1 MMSSIST
8 IVHPQTRT
16 QARPC
21 LRKDRCSRITHLRST
36 GLSVSRPRDFLYL
49 ATDAMSSTAINSTPP
64 MSNMPPSYQR
74 RASNAMDMTL
84 PSVPWPSGSGY
95 RSSDSLDADFPLYP
109 RRYSSVRTNS
119 TNDWTSTGPATVTP
133 SQWSSVPDQPSYWDP
148 TGTFTLADLVEES
161 KPDIS
166 QLSGSRSPS
175 TTSASETSTT
185 SRTPTSPS
193 TSSTDAPQKACSHC
207 HATSTPLWRR
217 EPGTLKPLCNA
228 CGLYLQQRNKRRPQE
243 LIDADQDNDQDES
256 ERPEGGPEC
265 SHCHTRNT
273 SVWRRSKTGAQLCN
287 ACGVYARLRGRDR
300 PLSLKRNKIKPR
312 AKHAA
317 KQ

>member
-1 MMSSIST
+1 MTHSMLFQSGDDEFDFDIRPSPNTYPGSTMSTEGSIYA
-8 IVHPQTRT
+8 HN
-16 QARPC
+16 A
-21 LRKDRCSRITHLRST
+21 
-36 GLSVSRPRDFLYL
+36 
-49 ATDAMSSTAINSTPP
+49 SSEQWAFAPNSTPP
-64 MSNMPPSYQR
+64 LSTIPSSYQR
-74 RASNAMDMTL
+74 RASNGMEMTL

-95 RSSDSLDADFPLYP
+95 RSGDSLDTDFPLYP

-119 TNDWTSTGPATVTP
+119 ATHWTSTSPATVSP
-133 SQWSSVPDQPSYWDP
+133 SQWSSVPDQSSYWDP
-148 TGTFTLADLVEES
+148 ASAFTLSDLVEES

-185 SRTPTSPS
+185 SRTPASPS
-193 TSSTDAPQKACSHC
+193 ASSTDAPKKSCSHC

-228 CGLYLQQRNKRRPQE
+228 CGLYLQQRNKLRPQE
-243 LIDADQDNDQDES
+243 LIDADQDNDQDEG

-312 AKHAA
+312 SKHAA